1 MTPSKT
7 PTSVP
12 TALPSSIPTKV
23 LLIFSDFY
31 IEVEDYPER
40 YAGRYLQSD
49 VKNGADVFTALTNE
63 NWTLSWDGSAWV
75 FEDSTAVL
83 SPLRQHDATS
93 PSDISLN
100 TILETTWDYLS
111 DPPVFGLNCV
121 QGECPTDGMSYTF
134 LLRKESY

>member
-31 IEVEDYPER
+31 IEVEDYPEL

-93 PSDISLN
+93 PSDISLKYYFRN
-100 TILETTWDYLS
+100 N
-111 DPPVFGLNCV
+111 VGL
-121 QGECPTDGMSYTF
+121 F
-134 LLRKESY
+134 K